1 MMTRRVVNVF
11 VVLAFAAVAAPALW
25 AHHSHAPYDTSTLL
39 QIQGTITRVDW
50 RNPHMWVEVAV
61 PGKDGKL
68 ETWGFEASGTAA
80 TIEEGISPT
89 WFKVGATVKI
99 IGHPARIPEKV
110 APGCP
115 LGKCE
120 ALLMGVEH
128 DGKFFGRN
136 PSNETYSEK
145 NY

>member
-1 MMTRRVVNVF
+1 MTRKIVSVF
-11 VVLAFAAVAAPALW
+11 VILVFAAAAAPAIS
-25 AHHSHAPYDTSTLL
+25 AHHSHAPYDTSVLL
-39 QIQGTITRVDW
+39 QIQGTITKIEW

-61 PGKDGKL
+61 PGKDGKI

-89 WFKVGATVKI
+89 WFKVGATVKL

-120 ALLMGVEH
+120 ALLMGVEY
-128 DGKFFGRN
+128 DGKFYGRN
-136 PSNETYSEK
+136 PSNETYGSK
-145 NY
+145 TY